1 MNFLICSENSHI
13 IPNFFLW
20 FIEEFPSQSRIS
32 LSIFQP
38 HLVTGTN
45 FQGQRLVVELLLRGF
60 EGQKMVEQWWLNQ
73 ENARK
78 MVLELPKC

>member
-1 MNFLICSENSHI
+1 M
-13 IPNFFLW
+13 
-20 FIEEFPSQSRIS
+20 
-32 LSIFQP
+32 
-38 HLVTGTN
+38 GTN